1 MSTTTHHSS
10 IIAVAELLGRI
21 STDYQFDK
29 AHPDYK
35 GYVNVGIGLFVNY
48 RDLDTWWEAV
58 DPRNIAWV
66 MPIVEALGMSVKG
79 GKLHA
84 AETVFVKK

>member
-21 STDYQFDK
+21 STDHQFDR

-35 GYVNVGIGLFVNY
+35 GYMNVGYDLFVNY
-48 RDLDTWWEAV
+48 RDRETWWEV
-58 DPRNIAWV
+58 TDPGNRAWV
-66 MPIVEALGMSVKG
+66 MPIVEALGMSVEG
-79 GKLHA
+79 GRPCPK
-84 AETVFVKK
+84 ETIFVKK

>member
-21 STDYQFDK
+21 SADYQFDK

-35 GYVNVGIGLFVNY
+35 GYVNVGVDLFVND
-48 RDLDTWWEAV
+48 RDRETWWEAV
-58 DPRNIAWV
+58 DPGNIAWV
-66 MPIVEALGMSVKG
+66 MPIVEALGMSVEG
-79 GKLHA
+79 GMLYPS
-84 AETVFVKK
+84 ETIFVKK

>member
-29 AHPDYK
+29 AHPNYA
-35 GYVNVGIGLFVNY
+35 GFMNVGVDLFVND
-48 RDLDTWWEAV
+48 RDRETWWEVV
-58 DPRNIAWV
+58 DPENRTWV
-66 MPIVEALGMSVKG
+66 MPIIEALGMSVEG
-79 GKLHA
+79 GKLYHD
-84 AETVFVKK
+84 ETIFVKK